1 MSEQM
6 GTHSVPL
13 GGGDERPPE
22 LEAPRTAAAPFEPVG
37 VAQSEEKRGRGWR
50 PWAIIG
56 VAIAVPAVVA
66 AVLVTTLGGGSDSPA
81 AVEPTVSSATTTTA
95 VVEPATARPA
105 PPAAAATPT
114 TTERP
119 SATTSGTA
127 TAAPDRAAASGA
139 GASESTASGASE
151 TVTSV
156 VTAELATPEERLGA
170 WGEMVDVT
178 LVEGDSLW
186 ALALEY
192 ETTVEAIA
200 MLNAITDPSEL
211 SVGQMLT
218 IPVGFAESLTPVE
231 EAAAATT
238 VEAGSGTEQAATTS
252 FTTTPPAD
260 TALADWP
267 NVVQWTIEPGD
278 SLSGLATTFDT
289 TPEAIMALNGIADA
303 NVVYAGTTISIPVGY
318 GGSVEGSDLMT
329 EPEATTTAAVT
340 TSAADELQESAA
352 PAAPTTTSEESAA
365 GGDYLEDA
373 APPASEDSA
382 AGGDFLEEEAP
393 GSQDGG
399 DFLEQ

>member
-119 SATTSGTA
+119 SATTSGAA
-127 TAAPDRAAASGA
+127 TAAPDRAAASGT
-139 GASESTASGASE
+139 GAAESTASGASE

-186 ALALEY
+186 ALAVEY

-238 VEAGSGTEQAATTS
+238 VEASSGTEQAATTS

-289 TPEAIMALNGIADA
+289 TPEAIMALNGISDA

-318 GGSVEGSDLMT
+318 TGSAE
-329 EPEATTTAAVT
+329 
-340 TSAADELQESAA
+340 TSELS
-352 PAAPTTTSEESAA
+352 AAPTTSEADTTMQAVTTTSEADTTTQA
-365 GGDYLEDA
+365 VVTTG
-373 APPASEDSA
+373 
-382 AGGDFLEEEAP
+382 EADTTTQAVVTT
-393 GSQDGG
+393 GEADTTTQAVRD
-399 DFLEQ
+399 DD